1 VEKREVIKEGVLDLI
16 QKRVSKSWL
25 ADLYGVSRSS
35 VNRWQK
41 GNSPKQNL
49 SRTPSKALGL
59 TEKAQILDLLH
70 SEEFIED
77 TPYQIVSK
85 LLGRGEWLGSI
96 RTMYRILSA
105 DEELKDR
112 RSQRRHPKYVQPI
125 VQT

>member
-1 VEKREVIKEGVLDLI
+1 MQQIKNLRLLG
-16 QKRVSKSWL
+16 
-25 ADLYGVSRSS
+25 
-35 VNRWQK
+35 
-41 GNSPKQNL
+41 L